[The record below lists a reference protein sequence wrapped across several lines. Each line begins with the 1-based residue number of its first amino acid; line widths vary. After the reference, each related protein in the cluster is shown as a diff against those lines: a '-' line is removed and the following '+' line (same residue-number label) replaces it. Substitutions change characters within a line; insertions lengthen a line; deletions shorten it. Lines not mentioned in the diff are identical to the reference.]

1 MFIIKYKKFFIL
13 LSILFIIFS
22 AASIAIW
29 KLSFGVDFT
38 GGALFEV
45 SYPDG
50 RPDSAL
56 IRDVLSPFGVVS
68 VQETGPDWYLIR
80 TKSLNETDHETA
92 ISVLTFN
99 GTKKVTENRFS
110 SIGPTIGAELRQ
122 KAWIAILAV
131 IVAIILFIAFS
142 FRRVTTALRASGIME
157 VSSWTFGVA
166 AVLALVH
173 DIMIPTAIFAFL
185 GRDIDTLFV
194 MALLALLGFSVHDTI
209 VVFDRVRENV
219 ILDREA
225 RVKQPFAEIVG
236 KSISQT
242 FVRSIN
248 TSLTVLFVLLTL
260 FFIGA
265 ESTRYFALTLSIGV
279 VAGTYSSI
287 FFASPLLVSWAEFKA
302 KRSAS

>member
-1 MFIIKYKKFFIL
+1 MFIIKYRKFFIL
-13 LSILFIIFS
+13 LSVAFMLLS
-22 AASIAIW
+22 AASIVIW
-29 KLSFGVDFT
+29 RPSFGIDFI
-38 GGALFEV
+38 GGAMFEV
-45 SYPDG
+45 SYPEG

-56 IRDVLSPFGVVS
+56 VRDALSVLGVVS
-68 VQETGPDWYLIR
+68 IQEIGNNGYVIR
-80 TKSLNETDHETA
+80 TKNLTEKDREEAMSLL
-92 ISVLTFN
+92 SFN
-99 GTKKVTENRFS
+99 GTKQVTEDRFS

-157 VSSWTFGVA
+157 ISSWTFGVA
-166 AVLALVH
+166 AVIALVH
-173 DIMIPTAIFAFL
+173 DIMIPTAVFAFL

-225 RVKQPFAEIVG
+225 RTKKPFAEIVG
-236 KSISQT
+236 QSISQT
-242 FVRSIN
+242 LIRSIN
-248 TSLTVLFVLLTL
+248 TSVTVLFVLLTL

-279 VAGTYSSI
+279 IAGTYSSI
-287 FFASPLLVSWAEFKA
+287 FFASPLLVLWAEYKA
-302 KRSAS
+302 KRSA

>member
-13 LSILFIIFS
+13 LSVLFVLLS

-50 RPDSAL
+50 RPDSVL
-56 IRDVLSPFGVVS
+56 IREALSPFSVVS
-68 VQETGPDWYLIR
+68 VQETGTDGYLIR
-80 TKSLNETDHETA
+80 TKSLDEKARESA
-92 ISVLTFN
+92 VSALSFS

-122 KAWIAILAV
+122 KAWIAIVVV

-142 FRRVTTALRASGIME
+142 FRKVTQALRASGIME
-157 VSSWTFGVA
+157 ISSWTFGVA

-173 DIMIPTAIFAFL
+173 DIMIPTAVFAFL

-225 RVKQPFAEIVG
+225 RTKKPFAEIVG

-242 FVRSIN
+242 FGRSIN

-287 FFASPLLVSWAEFKA
+287 FFASPLLVSWAEFRA
-302 KRSAS
+302 KRNI